1 MIEPEVRDGSDT
13 ADLALT
19 VWALVIVAA
28 LILAAAGAAAG
39 VILPLILVTLAL
51 FIVGAAAPIGRYPM
65 IGTLTVALGVVAVV
79 GLFFLRNGLRED
91 FGGQGQGGRIECYD
105 CPGYAWLS
113 YPGDDDEPREV
124 AYTTCAAQSVESLAR
139 LLSSLHTDDFT
150 GAPVGPRTRA
160 TAEAIARGY
169 ARFFHRPA
177 LYTGCMQG
185 FRDSR

>member
-1 MIEPEVRDGSDT
+1 
-13 ADLALT
+13 
-19 VWALVIVAA
+19 
-28 LILAAAGAAAG
+28 
-39 VILPLILVTLAL
+39 
-51 FIVGAAAPIGRYPM
+51 
-65 IGTLTVALGVVAVV
+65 VV
-79 GLFFLRNGLRED
+79 GLLLFAVLLFAALYALREVLRD
-91 FGGQGQGGRIECYD
+91 DLNWQGQGGRIECYD

-139 LLSSLHTDDFT
+139 LLNSLHTDDFT

-177 LYTGCMQG
+177 LYTGCLQG